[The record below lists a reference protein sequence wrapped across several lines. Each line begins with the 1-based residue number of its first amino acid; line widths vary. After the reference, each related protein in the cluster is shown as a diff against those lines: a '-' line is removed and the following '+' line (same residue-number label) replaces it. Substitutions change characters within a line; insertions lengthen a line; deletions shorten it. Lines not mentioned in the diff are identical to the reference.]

1 MLPVFGDVQ
10 NNVAVVIV
18 AGNIEYAVHRHGQQP
33 LYSARVLFRSG
44 LVRAPEI
51 LECAGRAVGELDLLK
66 DDVIAVPYKRV
77 RLLRFPFVYPD
88 RRRRRRRN
96 AGIEPLDGLADSPV
110 AVVVGVQ
117 HADRAV
123 RLRRRSHRDKAVLGI
138 VSVGERAVARHVA
151 VGVVHGIRAG

>member
-33 LYSARVLFRSG
+33 LYSARVLLRAG

-51 LECAGRAVGELDLLK
+51 LERAGRAVGELDLLK

-123 RLRRRSHRDKAVLGI
+123 RLRRRSH
-138 VSVGERAVARHVA
+138 
-151 VGVVHGIRAG
+151 